1 MNQGDVSLKHNNDSE
16 KKSERVTFLTE
27 KIPSVIMAVIII
39 GWFFYLVAIKVQK
52 GIQPIDW
59 FEIFGAVFLLTGVMQ
74 FLRQM
79 ITTPRLSRPIEKG
92 KSQKTKITINFAFKY
107 SIIVGTLL
115 ILLSVLLPLLLKQ
128 IP

>member
-1 MNQGDVSLKHNNDSE
+1 MNEGDTSLRHNNDLK
-16 KKSERVTFLTE
+16 KKSERVTFLIE
-27 KIPSVIMAVIII
+27 RIPGIVMAVITI

-52 GIQPIDW
+52 GIHPIDW

-74 FLRQM
+74 FLREM
-79 ITTPRLSRPIEKG
+79 IITPRLSMWIEKG
-92 KSQKTKITINFAFKY
+92 KSQKSKIRITFTFKY

-115 ILLSVLLPLLLKQ
+115 TLLSVLLPLLLKQ